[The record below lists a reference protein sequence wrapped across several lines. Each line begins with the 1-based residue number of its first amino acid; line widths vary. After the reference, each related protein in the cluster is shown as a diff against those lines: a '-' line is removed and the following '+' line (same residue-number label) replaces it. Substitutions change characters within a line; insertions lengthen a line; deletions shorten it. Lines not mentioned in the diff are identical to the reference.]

1 MSSDRMALPL
11 NMFLFKKNIGTDG
24 QYSFAVHGLCY
35 FHIVTQG
42 WQIYVKPNILHD
54 IDGKQELTDIVTII
68 QSWLKSCFFSTESE
82 SEYFYSKRYFHQ
94 WINQISQIIGDN
106 LHSSI
111 NHWIKTSLDPYD
123 TMWLNYLKK
132 YMTGN
137 AHFALWKYYLLKPLQ
152 KTGECQSEK
161 KNECE

>member
-1 MSSDRMALPL
+1 MDNIYSQCTDYVIFTQLHKVGKNMPNPIFRMTLIA
-11 NMFLFKKNIGTDG
+11 KK
-24 QYSFAVHGLCY
+24 
-35 FHIVTQG
+35 
-42 WQIYVKPNILHD
+42 
-54 IDGKQELTDIVTII
+54 ELSNIVTII

-137 AHFALWKYYLLKPLQ
+137 AHFALWKNYLLKPLQ